1 MVLCIRRLIIW
12 SPEKKGFGVQPSW
25 WSKYD
30 GPILEVLYE
39 SGKALP
45 PRVILFNLEY
55 EDRASPHRSTVK
67 RRLKRLTNHGLT
79 EKVDDSGYY
88 IITDKG
94 QSWLEGDLESVEIE
108 EQ

>member
-1 MVLCIRRLIIW
+1 MR
-12 SPEKKGFGVQPSW
+12 PNW

-30 GPILEVLYE
+30 EPILAILAE

-67 RRLKRLTNHGLT
+67 RRLAKLEEHGLV
-79 EKVDDSGYY
+79 ERVDEAGYY
-88 IITDKG
+88 VITEDG
-94 QSWLEGDLESVEIE
+94 ERYLAGEMDGSELESESE
-108 EQ
+108 D

>member
-1 MVLCIRRLIIW
+1 M
-12 SPEKKGFGVQPSW
+12 QPSW

-30 GPILEVLYE
+30 GPILEMLYE

-55 EDRASPHRSTVK
+55 EERASPHRSTVK
-67 RRLKRLTNHGLT
+67 RRLKRLTDHELT

-88 IITDKG
+88 ILTDKG
-94 QSWLEGDLESVEIE
+94 RSWVEGDLDNRDLEADW
-108 EQ
+108 